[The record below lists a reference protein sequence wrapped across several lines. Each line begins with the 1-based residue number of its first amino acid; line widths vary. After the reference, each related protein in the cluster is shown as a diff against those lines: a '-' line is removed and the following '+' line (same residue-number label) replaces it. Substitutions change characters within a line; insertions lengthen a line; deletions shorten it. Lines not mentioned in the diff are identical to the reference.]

1 MSDTMAERK
10 NREGQKKYL
19 KTILFSAK
27 ADSVFV
33 NLHPFTKFALFFILS
48 IAVILA
54 MTKSHPD
61 LVFSL
66 IVFIVVLALLLESG
80 TLKYVIKSYL
90 SLLFVAF
97 IVFLIW
103 WLIFNQIGNSI
114 LFSMHIGN
122 YYFKITRESLYV
134 GVAKVFGYAAMA
146 FLTLLILMTTRDV
159 DIVDALN
166 QLKVPFKQTFF
177 ISLIFRSLNI
187 MEEDLES
194 IRHAQFA
201 RGGKASKKNP
211 LSRVKEFLALSIPL
225 TALMIKRAVE
235 MGSALEARGFSKSK
249 KLSEPVVK
257 KSIGSADYL
266 AIIFSI
272 IALYIS
278 ITMNVTNVLGGHIW
292 TSLL

>member
-1 MSDTMAERK
+1 MAERE
-10 NREGQKKYL
+10 NREGEKKYL
-19 KTILFSAK
+19 KTILFSAR
-27 ADSVFV
+27 ANSLFV
-33 NLHPFTKFALFFILS
+33 NLHPFTKFTIFVLLS

-54 MTKSHPD
+54 MTKLHPD
-61 LVFSL
+61 LVFSM
-66 IVFIVVLALLLESG
+66 IVFLVVLAFLIESG
-80 TLKYVIKSYL
+80 TIKYVIKSYL
-90 SLLFVAF
+90 ALLFVAL
-97 IVFLIW
+97 VVLLIW
-103 WLIFNQIGNSI
+103 WLIFNQIGTSI
-114 LFSMHIGN
+114 LLSFNIGN

-134 GVAKVFGYAAMA
+134 GLAKVFGYAAMA

-159 DIVDALN
+159 DIVEALN
-166 QLKVPFKQTFF
+166 QLRVPFKQTFF

-211 LSRVKEFLALSIPL
+211 FARVKEFLALSIPL

-249 KLSEPVVK
+249 KLSEPVIK
-257 KSIGSADYL
+257 KKVRIADYVAL
-266 AIIFSI
+266 ILSAL
-272 IALYIS
+272 ALYIS
-278 ITMNVTNVLGGHIW
+278 ITMNLTNVLGGPLW

>member
-1 MSDTMAERK
+1 MADRE
-10 NREGQKKYL
+10 NREGEKKYL

-33 NLHPFTKFALFFILS
+33 NLHPFTKFIIFFIIS
-48 IAVILA
+48 VSVILA

-66 IVFIVVLALLLESG
+66 IVFLIIIALLIESG
-80 TLKYVIKSYL
+80 TIKYVIKSYL

-97 IVFLIW
+97 VVFLIW

-114 LFSMHIGN
+114 IFSTKIGP
-122 YYFKITRESLYV
+122 YYFKITKESLYV
-134 GVAKVFGYAAMA
+134 GVAKVLGYAAMA

-166 QLKVPFKQTFF
+166 QIKVPFKQTFF

-211 LSRVKEFLALSIPL
+211 LSRIKEFIALAIPL

-249 KLSEPVVK
+249 RLSEPVVK
-257 KSIGSADYL
+257 KSIHIVD
-266 AIIFSI
+266 IVSI
-272 IALYIS
+272 ILSVLALYIS
-278 ITMNVTNVLGGHIW
+278 LTMNLSIVLGGSIW